1 MPVDR
6 SRLPALGPDPSIAFP
21 PFVRHRLDNG
31 LDVWTVEHRDL
42 PVLSLGLLLPVGAS
56 GDPADRPGLAAF
68 TADMLDEGTRTLDA
82 MALHDRLARM
92 GAQLETEV
100 GSDAQ
105 LLSLGTL
112 ARFAKEAL
120 ALLAEIIK
128 QPRFDPEDVRRVRA
142 LRLSRLMQL
151 RDAPAALAERL
162 FTARLYGSHAYGHTP
177 LGTEASLSAIKVEEL
192 RQFHERSWQNS
203 RPILIAVGDASHA
216 ELRALAAETF
226 ADAGDWRALPEGE
239 QKVELD
245 ELFDTF
251 PRLPGAPTTGP
262 RLMVIDRPGAAQSE
276 LRIGRIA
283 AARSSPHYYEL
294 NVLNVALGG
303 SFVSRINLN
312 LREQRAFTYGARS
325 AFEFRLHPGPFSVQT
340 SVETDATAE
349 SISEVMR
356 EITEIAGP
364 RPISA
369 QELDRAHAALVRGF
383 PRGFETADQIARY
396 LTQLALHHLPDDH
409 YNQFVP
415 CIKAVTRD
423 EVTRAAQQYLPPDD
437 MKVIVV
443 GDLARVKDSLRQLGL
458 GEVAEFPAHADP
470 VLVPVR

>member
-1 MPVDR
+1 
-6 SRLPALGPDPSIAFP
+6 
-21 PFVRHRLDNG
+21 
-31 LDVWTVEHRDL
+31 
-42 PVLSLGLLLPVGAS
+42 
-56 GDPADRPGLAAF
+56 
-68 TADMLDEGTRTLDA
+68 
-82 MALHDRLARM
+82 
-92 GAQLETEV
+92 
-100 GSDAQ
+100 
-105 LLSLGTL
+105 
-112 ARFAKEAL
+112 
-120 ALLAEIIK
+120 
-128 QPRFDPEDVRRVRA
+128 
-142 LRLSRLMQL
+142 
-151 RDAPAALAERL
+151 
-162 FTARLYGSHAYGHTP
+162 
-177 LGTEASLSAIKVEEL
+177 
-192 RQFHERSWQNS
+192 
-203 RPILIAVGDASHA
+203 
-216 ELRALAAETF
+216 
-226 ADAGDWRALPEGE
+226 
-239 QKVELD
+239 
-245 ELFDTF
+245 
-251 PRLPGAPTTGP
+251 
-262 RLMVIDRPGAAQSE
+262 
-276 LRIGRIA
+276 
-283 AARSSPHYYEL
+283 
-294 NVLNVALGG
+294 
-303 SFVSRINLN
+303 
-312 LREQRAFTYGARS
+312 
-325 AFEFRLHPGPFSVQT
+325 VQT

>member
-1 MPVDR
+1 MIDR
-6 SRLPALGPDPSIAFP
+6 SRLPVLGPDPSIQFP

-31 LDVWTVEHRDL
+31 LDLWTVEHRDL

-68 TADMLDEGTRTLDA
+68 AADMLDEGTRAADS

-120 ALLAEIIK
+120 ALLAEIIT

-151 RDAPAALAERL
+151 RDVPAALAERL
-162 FTARLYGSHAYGHTP
+162 FTARLYGSHPYGHTP
-177 LGTEASLSAIKVEEL
+177 LGTEASLSTIKVDEL
-192 RQFHERSWQNS
+192 RQFHERSWQTS
-203 RPILIAVGDASHA
+203 RPVLIAVGDASH
-216 ELRALAAETF
+216 EALQAMVAETF
-226 ADAGDWRALPEGE
+226 AEAGDWRGLPEAQALAEEDARFNAGE
-239 QKVELD
+239 
-245 ELFDTF
+245 
-251 PRLPGAPTTGP
+251 PLPGAPRNGP
-262 RLMVIDRPGAAQSE
+262 RITIIDRPGAAQSE

-283 AARSSPHYYEL
+283 AARSSPHYYAL

-303 SFVSRINLN
+303 AFVSRINLN
-312 LREQRAFTYGARS
+312 LREQRAFTYGVRS
-325 AFEFRLHPGPFSVQT
+325 SFEFRVDPGPFSVTT

-349 SISEVMR
+349 SVSEVLR
-356 EITEIAGP
+356 EITEIADA
-364 RPISA
+364 RPVTPK
-369 QELDRAHAALVRGF
+369 ELDRAHAALVRGF

-409 YNQFVP
+409 YNEFVP

-423 EVTRAAQQYLPPDD
+423 EVTDAAQRYLPPED
-437 MKVIVV
+437 MKVIIV
-443 GDLARVKDSLRQLGL
+443 GDRARVSDSLRQLGL
-458 GEVAEFPAHADP
+458 GEPTDFPASADP
-470 VLVPVR
+470 VLVPVQ